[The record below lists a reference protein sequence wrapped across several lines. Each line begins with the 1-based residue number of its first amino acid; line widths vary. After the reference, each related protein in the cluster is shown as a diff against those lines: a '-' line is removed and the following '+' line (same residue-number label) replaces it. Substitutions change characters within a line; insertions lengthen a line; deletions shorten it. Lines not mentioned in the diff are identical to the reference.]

1 MNIIERLNQT
11 GDLIAAVEPQP
22 VELILK
28 HLKKN
33 SRLPHHKGVGYYHSC
48 IYQSLM
54 DTFFL
59 KRPPFTS

>member
-28 HLKKN
+28 HLKK
-33 SRLPHHKGVGYYHSC
+33 K
-48 IYQSLM
+48 
-54 DTFFL
+54 
-59 KRPPFTS
+59 